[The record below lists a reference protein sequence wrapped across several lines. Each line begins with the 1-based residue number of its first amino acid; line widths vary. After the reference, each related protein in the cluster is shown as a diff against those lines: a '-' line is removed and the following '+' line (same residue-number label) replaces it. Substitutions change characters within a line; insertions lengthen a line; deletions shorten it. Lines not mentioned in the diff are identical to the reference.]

1 MRSLLAGAAVA
12 ALVFSAAGALAAPP
26 ADLDA
31 FVSQS
36 MKTFGPPAM
45 TIAVVENGKP
55 VVTKAYGVR
64 SIGSPAKADE
74 HTAFPIGS
82 ESKAF
87 TSAALAILVDQG
99 KLKWTDRV
107 VDKLPGFQMYDPYAT
122 AHMTIRDLLT
132 HRSGLGL
139 GEGDLLIVPSTSRSR
154 ADIVHALRY
163 LKPATGFRETFAY
176 DNILY
181 IVAGALVEA
190 VSGETWEHFVEKH
203 IFAPVGM
210 TDAATSYDINAKNG
224 VALHD
229 RAGALMGKGRLR
241 VLKHGLEGG
250 ASAPAGAINASAID
264 MAKWIQVQLA
274 HGKLPNGKRL
284 FSEEQAAEMWKPL
297 VVVSPDSLGAA
308 TSAVMSAISPPFQD
322 YGLGWFIENY
332 HGHTVVEHTGAV
344 LGAVA
349 ALYLIPEKNVGI
361 AVMINSED
369 GAARRAV
376 AFHLL
381 DHYLGIPDQ
390 NWNVTLKQLVD
401 KMVAGAEKAMKAQPE
416 QMKPNDKSSLPT
428 ASYAGVYQDP
438 WYGTTTVS
446 GRGIGKLWMTFD
458 KTPRME
464 GALVHMADDTFKVVW
479 TDPMIEPA
487 YVKFDVAKGKIADIK
502 MWPVS
507 PLADFSF
514 DYRDL
519 HFTLV
524 R

>member
-1 MRSLLAGAAVA
+1 MRSSLCGIA
-12 ALVFSAAGALAAPP
+12 ALVFLASGAMAAPP

-31 FVSQS
+31 FVAQS
-36 MKTFGPPAM
+36 MQTFGPPAM
-45 TIAVVENGKP
+45 TVAVVENGTP
-55 VVTKAYGVR
+55 VITKAYGVR
-64 SIGSPAKADE
+64 SIASPAKADA
-74 HTAFPIGS
+74 HTVFPIGS
-82 ESKAF
+82 ETKAF

-99 KLKWTDRV
+99 KLKWIDRV
-107 VDKLPGFQMYDPYAT
+107 VDRLPGFQMYDPYAT

-163 LKPATGFRETFAY
+163 LKPVTGFRETFAY

-190 VSGETWEHFVEKH
+190 VSGETWESFIQKH
-203 IFAPVGM
+203 IFVPVGM
-210 TDAATSYDINAKNG
+210 KDAATAYDIHAKNG

-229 RAGALMGKGRLR
+229 RTGGPIQGVGPLR

-250 ASAPAGAINASAID
+250 ASAPAGAINASAAD
-264 MAKWIQVQLA
+264 MALWMQVQLA
-274 HGKLPNGKRL
+274 RGKLPNGKRL
-284 FSEEQAAEMWKPL
+284 FSEAQAAEMWKPL
-297 VVVSPDSLGAA
+297 VVVSPDSFGTA
-308 TSAVMSAISPPFQD
+308 TSAVLAALSPPFQD

-332 HGHTVVEHTGAV
+332 HGHTIVEHTGAV

-376 AFHLL
+376 AFHLM

-390 NWNVTLKQLVD
+390 HWNVRLKQLVD
-401 KMVAGAEKAMKAQPE
+401 KMVAGAQKALNAQPE
-416 QMKPNDKSSLPT
+416 QVKPNDKSSLAI
-428 ASYAGVYQDP
+428 ASYAGVYRDP

-446 GRGIGKLWMTFD
+446 RRPDGSLWMRFD
-458 KTPRME
+458 RTPGME
-464 GALVHMADDTFKVVW
+464 GPLVHVADDTFKVTW
-479 TDPMIEPA
+479 TDTMIEAA
-487 YVKFDVAKGKIADIK
+487 YVKFKVANGKVAGLA
-502 MWPVS
+502 MRPVS

-514 DYRDL
+514 DYQDL
-519 HFTLV
+519 HFAP
-524 R
+524 